1 MRVAYLRSEGS
12 EEDIQ
17 SAMAAL
23 EEVGCDRVVVDSS
36 TGSRPE
42 TRTALL
48 TFLNRMKPG
57 DDLVVTRLDQLATS
71 MPRLVEFLAAMM
83 DRGISVETIAGE
95 IDTAD
100 PTVSQLIKSLWA
112 FEQRARSGTKALRR
126 STGPDA
132 SPGRPRRLA
141 SAEIEKAREM
151 VEAKGRPVAEVAR
164 ELGVSR
170 ATLYRSF
177 SRT

>member
-1 MRVAYLRSEGS
+1 MRQPYRARSRRPGVVIVRVAYLRSEGS

-42 TRTALL
+42 ARTALL

-112 FEQRARSGTKALRR
+112 FEQRAEWNESAEAFDWSRR
-126 STGPDA
+126 QPRPAEPPPSPRNSRPSLAETGCEL
-132 SPGRPRRLA
+132 RPR
-141 SAEIEKAREM
+141 S
-151 VEAKGRPVAEVAR
+151 P
-164 ELGVSR
+164 
-170 ATLYRSF
+170 
-177 SRT
+177 

>member
-1 MRVAYLRSEGS
+1 
-12 EEDIQ
+12 
-17 SAMAAL
+17 
-23 EEVGCDRVVVDSS
+23 
-36 TGSRPE
+36 
-42 TRTALL
+42 
-48 TFLNRMKPG
+48 
-57 DDLVVTRLDQLATS
+57 

-83 DRGISVETIAGE
+83 ERGIAVETIAGE

-132 SPGRPRRLA
+132 SPGRPRRMA
-141 SAEIEKAREM
+141 GAEIEKARDM
-151 VEAKGRPVAEVAR
+151 VEKGRPVAEVAR

-177 SRT
+177 NRT

>member
-1 MRVAYLRSEGS
+1 M
-12 EEDIQ
+12 
-17 SAMAAL
+17 AL
-23 EEVGCDRVVVDSS
+23 EEVGCDRVVVDST
-36 TGSRPE
+36 TGARPE
-42 TRTALL
+42 SRTALL
-48 TFLNRMKPG
+48 SFLNRMKPG

-83 DRGISVETIAGE
+83 DRGIAVETIAGE

-112 FEQRARSGTKALRR
+112 FEQRSRNGTKTPRQA
-126 STGPDA
+126 TGHE
-132 SPGRPRRLA
+132 SGPGRPRRLA

-151 VEAKGRPVAEVAR
+151 VEARGRPVAEVAR

-170 ATLYRSF
+170 ATLYRSL
-177 SRT
+177 SRS